1 MQNMDNGDRES
12 IKSDVIHD
20 HEDGRHE
27 NMRTHTTDNMNNV
40 EEALEGQNRFKLLLK
55 LLIFIPFKLNKGS
68 LWISIPS
75 FIWMV
80 LNCLKLAYIT
90 ELAFTVGACRGK
102 LSSDI
107 IHGHLT
113 LRHALLQGWEA
124 SYETPPFPP
133 SIGSFAIYS
142 IEDFKTRI
150 NYSVSQYYN
159 IHEHTTG
166 VFEILTND
174 KLTLEFK
181 YFEYEAGQI
190 VPKGVT
196 FNPGPGLT
204 NRTVDGVIVY
214 SYNVMADLKNRNL
227 EDIFKRILQ
236 VNIKSSLHSI
246 RVRFNSK
253 KITCFAIAV
262 NVTFDDDDHNGQV
275 VIDLK
280 TDTRP
285 ISCRMMAFNVT
296 DNGPLCPDLNPSLL
310 SLCFGFT
317 TAAIVGDATSFL
329 VSMLILIILRVT
341 WMKIGGGICFQ
352 PQPDTFTLS
361 KLSYFFQCWLVIAI
375 AGDGFILRATEPLF
389 NAMTHRDVH
398 LTLPLY
404 DGVAFNIGMGCL
416 LCWISI
422 LRFSKINVKLSLLFR
437 TLYYS
442 FWNVFAFMLCAA
454 VLFVGFFACAYVS
467 LGVYHVKFESQARTA
482 ETLFALIN
490 GDDLFNTFAGLD
502 EKNAA
507 STGRG

>member
-1 MQNMDNGDRES
+1 REGDIHRLRFVLLEVREG
-12 IKSDVIHD
+12 DIHRLRFVLLEVREVREGD
-20 HEDGRHE
+20 IHRLRCVLHAMLEIDIHRLRFVLPVMLEGDIHRLRFVLPVMLEVREGDIHRLRCVLHAMLE
-27 NMRTHTTDNMNNV
+27 DNMNNV

-204 NRTVDGVIVY
+204 NRTVDGVI
-214 SYNVMADLKNRNL
+214 
-227 EDIFKRILQ
+227 
-236 VNIKSSLHSI
+236 
-246 RVRFNSK
+246 
-253 KITCFAIAV
+253 
-262 NVTFDDDDHNGQV
+262 
-275 VIDLK
+275 
-280 TDTRP
+280 
-285 ISCRMMAFNVT
+285 
-296 DNGPLCPDLNPSLL
+296 
-310 SLCFGFT
+310 
-317 TAAIVGDATSFL
+317 
-329 VSMLILIILRVT
+329 
-341 WMKIGGGICFQ
+341 
-352 PQPDTFTLS
+352 
-361 KLSYFFQCWLVIAI
+361 
-375 AGDGFILRATEPLF
+375 
-389 NAMTHRDVH
+389 
-398 LTLPLY
+398 
-404 DGVAFNIGMGCL
+404 
-416 LCWISI
+416 
-422 LRFSKINVKLSLLFR
+422 
-437 TLYYS
+437 
-442 FWNVFAFMLCAA
+442 
-454 VLFVGFFACAYVS
+454 
-467 LGVYHVKFESQARTA
+467 FESQARTA